1 MVFHFTTVLLRS
13 VSPVPAKIERASG
26 VEVGSGARGDFL
38 RAFLCK
44 RQAQANLDFT
54 DCKGLGIW
62 IRHLKRKKPADGN
75 SLALNMT
82 LARVIS
88 RSSKP
93 CFMPRR
99 VLR

>member
-1 MVFHFTTVLLRS
+1 MVFHFTTVLLRLI
-13 VSPVPAKIERASG
+13 SPVPAKIERVTGA
-26 VEVGSGARGDFL
+26 EAGSARGDFL

-44 RQAQANLDFT
+44 RQAQANLDFQ
-54 DCKGLGIW
+54 GLDLW
-62 IRHLKRKKPADGN
+62 IRILKKKKPVDES

-82 LARVIS
+82 LARVIW